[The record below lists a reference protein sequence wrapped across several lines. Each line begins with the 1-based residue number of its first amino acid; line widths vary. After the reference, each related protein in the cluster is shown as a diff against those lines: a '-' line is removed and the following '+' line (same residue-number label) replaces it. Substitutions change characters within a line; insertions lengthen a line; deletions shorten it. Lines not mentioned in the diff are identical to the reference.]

1 MARTWFAPLLLACTL
16 ALPGLASG
24 QAGGTGRI
32 VGRVLDAESGRALTG
47 ARILVQGT
55 TRGATAGVDGRYL
68 IQAVPGGTQ
77 TLTVSLVGYADK
89 TITGL
94 QVPGGG
100 SVSADVTL
108 SAQALGLEA
117 ITVTASA
124 ERGSVSRALDEQRTA
139 VGVVSSV
146 TAEQIARSPDGD
158 AAAAVGRV
166 AGVTVQE
173 GRNVFV
179 RGLGE
184 RYTTTTLNGARLPS
198 PEPERRS
205 VPLDLFPAGLL
216 QSITTVK
223 TFTPDLPGDFA
234 GAQVNIETRE
244 FPTRRTLTVST
255 SGGFNDAATGQS
267 VFAARTRGGEW
278 LAFGS
283 SGRRAPAQ
291 VASPGAISQLASQS
305 ETNHVLR
312 ELRSELRPLTST
324 GLPNSSFGISLG
336 GQDPVVGQ
344 DIGYL
349 ASGTYSFSQE
359 VRANEFRA
367 NPIQRGGQPEVLESW
382 TGSTGRTSV
391 LLGGMLNMSTLFGES
406 SRISFNNTLTR
417 TADNEAREDVGLT
430 DFYQVPAR
438 RSTVRYVER
447 TVRSNQLRG
456 EHSFG
461 DRSGLDWNLTS
472 SGVRRAE
479 PDRSDLV
486 YVQFQDG
493 AEPFFG
499 FPASDPEALRRTFA
513 DLREDNWSVGA
524 NGRLLVGDV
533 GRPTTFRFGGTFR
546 ATDRDATSHQFS
558 IIPRSLPADA
568 RALQPEEIVER
579 YSQPGSSVFRIANA
593 SQAGRYDAT
602 EQLGAGFA
610 MVERPLGERLRLIG
624 GARVEAARIRVD
636 TELASGGRAQ
646 ALLEDVDILP
656 SLVLN
661 YAIRDNQSLR
671 LSASQTLARP
681 EYREL
686 SPFSFL
692 EVIGG
697 TITRGN
703 ANLRRSL
710 IRNLDARWELYPTSV
725 EVLSVAVFAK
735 QFDSPIERVDVA
747 TGGPPLITFIN
758 SDAAFNLGVELE
770 VRRELGDMA
779 EWLSPF
785 SVFSNV
791 TLMHS
796 RIDINERASANTN
809 PSRPMIGQ
817 APYVVNLGANYTHGS
832 GATTATLLY
841 NVVGPRIW
849 AAGAIPFPD
858 IYEQPRHLL
867 DLSLR
872 FPVRG
877 GLSGRID
884 GRNLL
889 DAPYIL
895 RQGPI
900 DRERYR
906 SGRVFT
912 LGFTWRQGS

>member
-1 MARTWFAPLLLACTL
+1 MARTWFAPLLLVCSL
-16 ALPGLASG
+16 LLPGAASG
-24 QAGGTGRI
+24 QAGGTGRMM
-32 VGRVLDAESGRALTG
+32 GRVVDAESGRGLAG
-47 ARILVQGT
+47 ARVLVQGA
-55 TRGATAGVDGRYL
+55 TRGATAGVDGRYV
-68 IQAVPGGTQ
+68 IEAVPSGTQ
-77 TLTVSLVGYADK
+77 TVTASLVGYADK
-89 TITGL
+89 TVTGL
-94 QVPGGG
+94 QVPAGG
-100 SVSADVTL
+100 SVNADLTL

-117 ITVTASA
+117 ITVTATA

-146 TAEQIARSPDGD
+146 TAEQIARSPDSD

-166 AGVTVQE
+166 AGVTVQD
-173 GRNVFV
+173 GRSVFV

-205 VPLDLFPAGLL
+205 VPLDLFPAALL
-216 QSITTVK
+216 QSITTAK

-234 GAQVNIETRE
+234 GAQVNIQTRE

-255 SGGFNDAATGQS
+255 TGGFNDAATGRS
-267 VFAARTRGGEW
+267 VFSARGRGGEW

-283 SGRRAPAQ
+283 SGRQAPAQ
-291 VASPGAISQLASQS
+291 LASPAAISQLTSQT
-305 ETNHVLR
+305 ETNQVLR
-312 ELRSELRPLTST
+312 ELRSDLRPLTTT
-324 GLPNSSFGISLG
+324 GLPNSSLGISFG
-336 GQDPVVGQ
+336 GQDPLFGR

-359 VRANEFRA
+359 VRADEFRA
-367 NPIQRGGQPEVLESW
+367 NPIQRGGRPEVLESW
-382 TGSTGRTSV
+382 TGQTGRTSV
-391 LLGGMLNMSTLFGES
+391 LLGGMLNMSTFFGEG
-406 SRISFNNTLTR
+406 SRVSFNNTLTR

-461 DRSGLDWNLTS
+461 DRRALDWSLTS

-513 DLREDNWSVGA
+513 DLKENNWSVGA
-524 NGRLLVGDV
+524 NGRLLLGDL
-533 GRPTTFRFGGTFR
+533 GRPTAVRFGGTFR
-546 ATDRDATSHQFS
+546 ATDRDAASHQFS

-568 RALQPEEIVER
+568 RALRTEEIFER
-579 YSQPGSSVFRIANA
+579 FSQPGSSVFRVANA
-593 SQAGRYDAT
+593 SQAGRYNAT
-602 EQLGAGFA
+602 EQMGAGFA
-610 MVERPLGERLRLIG
+610 MVEQPIGERLRLIG
-624 GARVEAARIRVD
+624 GARVEAAQIRVD

-646 ALLEDVDILP
+646 ARLDNVDVLP

-661 YAIRDNQSLR
+661 YAVRDNQSLR

-758 SDAAFNLGVELE
+758 SDAAYNLGAELE
-770 VRRELGDMA
+770 VRRELGDIA

-796 RIDINERASANTN
+796 RIDIDEGASANTN

-817 APYVVNLGANYTHGS
+817 APYVVNLGANYVHGS
-832 GATTATLLY
+832 GATSATLLY

-872 FPVRG
+872 FPLGRG
-877 GLSGRID
+877 VSGRID

-889 DAPYIL
+889 DAPYVL

-906 SGRVFT
+906 SGRVLT
-912 LGFTWRQGS
+912 LGFAWRHGS